1 MSVTVTQQLTQQTVT
16 VTGNPVENNVTV
28 TVSNARG
35 PAGPNVVNASTTSDG
50 TANLSLAAATVSGTL
65 TAPTAATTTSTT
77 QVATTAFVQQELAS
91 GVAVAKNLEFLAHN
105 GSGATI
111 AKGSIVY
118 INGAVGG
125 VPRITKSQAN
135 NDTNSARTIG
145 FVKADIT
152 NGSNGFVIIEG
163 ELLNVSTADSISI
176 VGAGIQ
182 LYLSPTTPGAFT
194 RTKPSAPNHLV
205 YVGVVVTASTGANLD
220 GKILVGIQNGYELD
234 EIHDVSITAPVAAKQ
249 VVKRNAGNTLWINSA
264 IVSADVSDAT
274 DAATANTLVL
284 RDANGN
290 ASFGQIFSFSLT
302 VTGGTTFGE
311 ESLIQFDAVE
321 YYYGDGAASAHRI
334 ALGAGTTGATLFGAA
349 DPGAARTT
357 LGLATT
363 ESVTF
368 GNGTFATG
376 SIATSQPLTLT
387 QTWATAAATYT
398 GMRVNVTDSGPSNA
412 ASLLMD
418 LQVGGVSQA
427 KFRKD
432 GLLTCASI
440 NASSSGSNFASI
452 TCSSTGVFLQ
462 TGGRLGLSNT
472 GYLGFSASGDATG
485 ALDLQIYRDGAANT
499 LAQRNGTNAQVTR
512 IYDTYASATDYHR
525 LAIATARATA
535 TGMSGAT
542 ITLTNIIPAGAV
554 VVGVTCKV
562 TTAITGATSFQLG
575 TAADPDRFG
584 AAIAITLGATSD
596 NQNWTSGTIE
606 CFPSATSLVLTANG
620 SNFTGGAVYVS
631 VQYLSGQAD

>member
-50 TANLSLAAATVSGTL
+50 TANLSLAAATVSGML

-145 FVKADIT
+145 FVKADIA

-163 ELLNVSTADSISI
+163 EIENVSTADSISI

-182 LYLSPTTPGAFT
+182 LYLSPTTLGAFT

-205 YVGVVVTASTGANLD
+205 YVGVVVTASTGVNLD

-249 VVKRNAGNTLWINSA
+249 VIKRNAGNTLWVNEA

-274 DAATANTLVL
+274 NDATPSTLVR
-284 RDANGN
+284 RDASGN
-290 ASFGQIFSFSLT
+290 AEFVGLT
-302 VTGGTTFGE
+302 VTGGTTFGD

-321 YYYGDGAASAHRI
+321 YYYGAGADAAHRT
-334 ALGAGTTGATLFGAA
+334 ALGAGTTGETLFGAA
-349 DPGAARTT
+349 DAGAARAALGIQTKT
-357 LGLATT
+357 GTSTGLAAVGTADITGLTGYDLEANTWYKLELQYLWTSTSSNFQINFVTT
-363 ESVTF
+363 
-368 GNGTFATG
+368 GTFLRGATTPAIG
-376 SIATSQPLTLT
+376 QANSG
-387 QTWATAAATYT
+387 AAALST
-398 GMRVNVTDSGPSNA
+398 
-412 ASLLMD
+412 
-418 LQVGGVSQA
+418 
-427 KFRKD
+427 
-432 GLLTCASI
+432 SI
-440 NASSSGSNFASI
+440 FIN
-452 TCSSTGVFLQ
+452 
-462 TGGRLGLSNT
+462 
-472 GYLGFSASGDATG
+472 D
-485 ALDLQIYRDGAANT
+485 
-499 LAQRNGTNAQVTR
+499 
-512 IYDTYASATDYHR
+512 
-525 LAIATARATA
+525 
-535 TGMSGAT
+535 
-542 ITLTNIIPAGAV
+542 
-554 VVGVTCKV
+554 
-562 TTAITGATSFQLG
+562 TSFQLRGNVGENRTNIPAFGYAYFRTG
-575 TAADPDRFG
+575 TAGTGKVQLQLLAG
-584 AAIAITLGATSD
+584 TTLS
-596 NQNWTSGTIE
+596 TIGSS
-606 CFPSATSLVLTANG
+606 CAVLTKQN
-620 SNFTGGAVYVS
+620 
-631 VQYLSGQAD
+631 